1 MVDPIEKKGRLL
13 VFWGDNVAVSQI
25 VMNEFSMELNTE
37 RKDFEGKLWVIFV
50 YLSTED
56 NVKKRQWEVLK
67 QMKRFRGEQWI
78 IRGTLMIL

>member
-1 MVDPIEKKGRLL
+1 MVDTIGKKERLL

-25 VMNEFSMELNTE
+25 VMNEFHMELE
-37 RKDFEGKLWVIFV
+37 IEGKDFERKWWVIFV

-67 QMKRFRGEQWI
+67 QMKRFWGNNGSYE
-78 IRGTLMIL
+78 GL